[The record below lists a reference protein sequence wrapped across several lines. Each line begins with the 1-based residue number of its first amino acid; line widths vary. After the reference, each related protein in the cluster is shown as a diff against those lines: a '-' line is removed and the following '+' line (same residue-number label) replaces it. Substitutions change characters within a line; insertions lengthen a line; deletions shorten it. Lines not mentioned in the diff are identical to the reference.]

1 MMPQVAELKLKCL
14 LEQCVPV
21 VTVRITNDRFICV
34 VTRSEE
40 HADVVGRW
48 LRMSKTENVS
58 VKKRL
63 DSFDGV
69 DFWETTADTHEAAVR
84 QLAVA

>member
-1 MMPQVAELKLKCL
+1 MPQSAELKLKCL

-21 VTVRITNDRFICV
+21 VSVTITNDRFITV

-40 HADVVGRW
+40 HANVVGRW
-48 LRMSKTENVS
+48 LRMAKTENVN
-58 VKKRL
+58 VKERP
-63 DSFDGV
+63 DSFEGQS
-69 DFWETTADTHEAAVR
+69 FWETLADTHEASVR